1 MDNALKAIR
10 SNFAKKL
17 CKGIIGNIPI
27 VGTFSTAL
35 VDTISEYNLCLL
47 FQEIEHKLSLVYSS
61 DKKDILISDI
71 TQSTAFNG
79 MLRHAVLKTIQC
91 YNENQVKNISTI
103 IVETMQGSIPEN
115 IAIEF
120 NNVLFELSE
129 IEAVFFTV
137 LYKHFQEETIKKY
150 GYEYI
155 SKVLK
160 EDEDMKIFRNQQ
172 DLEGLCV
179 FLCKRLD
186 GKGLIKENT
195 GAFFGNQGDS
205 FHITSF
211 GISLIKA
218 LKQL

>member
-1 MDNALKAIR
+1 MYNVLKSTKI
-10 SNFAKKL
+10 NFAKNL
-17 CKGIIGNIPI
+17 IKGIVGNIPI
-27 VGTFSTAL
+27 LGILSVSV
-35 VDTISEYNLCLL
+35 VDTIQEYNLSLL
-47 FQEIEHKLSLVYSS
+47 FKQIEHKLSLVYSP
-61 DKKDILISDI
+61 DKMDILISEL
-71 TQSTAFNG
+71 TQSTAFND
-79 MLRHAVLKTIQC
+79 MMRHAVLKTIQC

-115 IAIEF
+115 MAIEF

-137 LYKHFQEETIKKY
+137 LYKHFQEETIEKY

-179 FLCKRLD
+179 FLCKKLD

-205 FHITSF
+205 YHITSF
-211 GISLIKA
+211 GISLIKT
-218 LKQL
+218 LKPL

>member
-1 MDNALKAIR
+1 MHNVLK
-10 SNFAKKL
+10 STKTNFAKNL
-17 CKGIIGNIPI
+17 IKGIAGNIPI
-27 VGTFSTAL
+27 LGILSVSV
-35 VDTISEYNLCLL
+35 VDTIQEYNLSLL
-47 FQEIEHKLSLVYSS
+47 FKQIEHKLSLVYST
-61 DKKDILISDI
+61 DNMDALISDL
-71 TQSTAFNG
+71 TKSTAFND
-79 MLRHAVLKTIQC
+79 MMRHAVLKTIQC

-115 IAIEF
+115 MAIEF

-137 LYKHFQEETIKKY
+137 LYKHFQEETIEKY

-179 FLCKRLD
+179 FLCKKLD

-205 FHITSF
+205 YHITSF
-211 GISLIKA
+211 GISLIKT
-218 LKQL
+218 LKPL

>member
-1 MDNALKAIR
+1 MNNTLKAVQT
-10 SNFAKKL
+10 NFAKNL

-27 VGTFSTAL
+27 VGIFSTAL

-47 FQEIEHKLSLVYSS
+47 FQEIEHKLSLVWSS
-61 DKKDILISDI
+61 DQKDIFISDL
-71 TQSTAFNG
+71 TQNTAFND

-103 IVETMQGSIPEN
+103 IVETMQGSISEN
-115 IAIEF
+115 MAIEF

-137 LYKHFQEETIKKY
+137 LYKHFQGKTIEKY

-155 SKVLK
+155 SEVLE

-195 GAFFGNQGDS
+195 GAFVGNKGDS
-205 FHITSF
+205 YHITSF
-211 GISLIKA
+211 GIKLIKT
-218 LKQL
+218 LKSR